1 MIPVI
6 FVSLSD
12 GRKLLGDRNE
22 IKKNLIFIKKEYFV
36 FLLSRKEIFFI
47 TFVELF

>member
-12 GRKLLGDRNE
+12 GQKLLGDRNE

-36 FLLSRKEIFFI
+36 FLSRKEIFFI